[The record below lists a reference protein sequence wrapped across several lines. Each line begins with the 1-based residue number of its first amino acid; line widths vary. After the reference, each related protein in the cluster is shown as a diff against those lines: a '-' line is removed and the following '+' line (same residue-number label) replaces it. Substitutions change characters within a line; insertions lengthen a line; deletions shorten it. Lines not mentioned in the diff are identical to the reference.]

1 MTFVP
6 DPGKIQ
12 DYQIG
17 RRPCVEFDSLKGWV
31 HATVIGWQGQ
41 MILVED
47 QPGLITKFTRGQ
59 RGVEW
64 LARSDAARTRRS
76 DSIYSSVEVGVKW
89 LGSQDLVVCKRPDLW
104 NSYKQKFPGPVVRHS
119 SV

>member
-17 RRPCVEFDSLKGWV
+17 RRPCVEFDSLKGLV

-41 MILVED
+41 MILVEYP
-47 QPGLITKFTRGQ
+47 PGLITKFTRGQ

-64 LARSDAARTRRS
+64 LDRSEAADPR
-76 DSIYSSVEVGVKW
+76 G
-89 LGSQDLVVCKRPDLW
+89 
-104 NSYKQKFPGPVVRHS
+104 
-119 SV
+119 